1 MIANFQKTV
10 SDWGFVV
17 NAGASFKNASFD
29 YTANS
34 NKLEFGA
41 PLASVANKFT
51 LNNLTPEPQY
61 QEGKKMKSQAV
72 FFSASVDWK
81 RKVFLDVTGRNEW
94 TSLLANT
101 KTRVSSIRR

>member
-1 MIANFQKTV
+1 MATEKNIQDYGDVIANFQKTV

-41 PLASVANKFT
+41 PLASVANKY
-51 LNNLTPEPQY
+51 EPLS
-61 QEGKKMKSQAV
+61 ELE
-72 FFSASVDWK
+72 ASNSNV
-81 RKVFLDVTGRNEW
+81 E
-94 TSLLANT
+94 A
-101 KTRVSSIRR
+101 